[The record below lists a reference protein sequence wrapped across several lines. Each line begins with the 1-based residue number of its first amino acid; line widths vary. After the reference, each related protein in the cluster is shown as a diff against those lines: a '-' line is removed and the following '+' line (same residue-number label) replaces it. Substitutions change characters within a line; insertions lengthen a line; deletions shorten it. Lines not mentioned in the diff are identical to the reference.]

1 MSTWKILCDRVQRVG
16 TVSLCE
22 QLQLYAGQNL
32 PGYEIPYKLENKG
45 NLLVLQF
52 TKEPGFHTDVNQ
64 KKAENFT
71 ECSSTIPEI
80 QCMME
85 IIML

>member
-1 MSTWKILCDRVQRVG
+1 MSTWKILCDQVQRVG

-45 NLLVLQF
+45 NLRVL
-52 TKEPGFHTDVNQ
+52 
-64 KKAENFT
+64 
-71 ECSSTIPEI
+71 
-80 QCMME
+80 
-85 IIML
+85 